1 MFMKI
6 LVGMSGGVD
15 STYTAY
21 KLKNEGHTVEGIV
34 LEMHDYTDI
43 SAAKKTAELLDI
55 KLHIVDCRELFK
67 KYVISDFIS
76 EYSLGHTPNP
86 CTVCNRYVKIA
97 ELCRYAKENGFDK
110 AATGHYAEIYFDEDS
125 NRYCIKKA
133 KDEKK
138 DQSYMLWHLTQ
149 EQLETLYFPLSSM
162 TKEEIREEVKKTS
175 FAYLADAKESQEICF
190 IPDNDYASYI
200 EKNKGTFPE
209 GDFIDADGKVVGRHK
224 GIIHYTIGQRKG
236 LGISLGAPA
245 YITKIDP
252 VNNTVTVEKQ
262 SDVKGNTLLANSIN
276 SQLINVEEG
285 VCYDLDVKI
294 RYAAKPMKAKV
305 VIENGI
311 AKAEFDSP
319 VRAITPGQSAVFYLN
334 DLVAFGGIII

>member
-97 ELCRYAKENGFDK
+97 EL
-110 AATGHYAEIYFDEDS
+110 
-125 NRYCIKKA
+125 
-133 KDEKK
+133 
-138 DQSYMLWHLTQ
+138 
-149 EQLETLYFPLSSM
+149 
-162 TKEEIREEVKKTS
+162 
-175 FAYLADAKESQEICF
+175 
-190 IPDNDYASYI
+190 
-200 EKNKGTFPE
+200 
-209 GDFIDADGKVVGRHK
+209 
-224 GIIHYTIGQRKG
+224 
-236 LGISLGAPA
+236 
-245 YITKIDP
+245 
-252 VNNTVTVEKQ
+252 
-262 SDVKGNTLLANSIN
+262 
-276 SQLINVEEG
+276 
-285 VCYDLDVKI
+285 
-294 RYAAKPMKAKV
+294 
-305 VIENGI
+305 
-311 AKAEFDSP
+311 
-319 VRAITPGQSAVFYLN
+319 
-334 DLVAFGGIII
+334 